1 MRRVVIANCYPDDN
15 RGSAALNDAACAIAA
30 QAFPGA
36 ALSII
41 SAARSETKNAT
52 KNAITTGASLRA
64 PFRHSLAGH
73 PGVAVLPPVL
83 QTNRQAGLAEAGAVG
98 TGLLW
103 QLAPWW
109 LGHGRAMDALRAADV
124 VLSRG
129 GYLLADPG
137 GLRWWLNPYLLMLPC
152 RLAHRLGK
160 PTWTL
165 PTSVIPA
172 RTAVGRVTLRHLI
185 RSFDRL
191 ALRDPK
197 ARGAAEELGG
207 TDIRV
212 YNDTVFIL
220 ETPGRAHIAEAVSKY
235 GLEGRRFAVATTR
248 HAGSPGRDAR
258 KLALQAAVMRELLDS
273 GEIDRVLVVAQTV
286 GPDLDET
293 ASARA
298 LIERLPAGKAQLLEG
313 DFSHRELMALYGAA
327 DVVVTQHLHSFIFA
341 AMMGTPALALSVDGH
356 KVEGLVAGLGLPA
369 WMVVDPAADGPAQGL
384 DRVRRLRAA
393 REAVAADLRRAA
405 GEARASVKAFVHE
418 LAALASLRSSPPA
431 RT

>member
-1 MRRVVIANCYPDDN
+1 MMRVVIANCYPDDN

-30 QAFPGA
+30 RAFPGA

-41 SAARSETKNAT
+41 SAAKNAT
-52 KNAITTGASLRA
+52 GIGASLRA

-73 PGVAVLPPVL
+73 PEVAVLPPVL
-83 QTNRQAGLAEAGAVG
+83 QTARTAGLAEAGAVG
-98 TGLLW
+98 RGLLW
-103 QLAPWW
+103 QVAPSR
-109 LGHGRAMDALRAADV
+109 LGRGRAMDALRVADV

-160 PTWTL
+160 PTWSL

-172 RTAVGRVTLRHLI
+172 RTALGRIALRHLI

-191 ALRDPK
+191 ALRDPQ

-207 TDIRV
+207 TGIRV

-220 ETPGRAHIAEAVSKY
+220 DGPDRAAIAEAVGRH
-235 GLEGRRFAVATTR
+235 GLAGRRFGVATTR
-248 HAGSPGRDAR
+248 NAGAPAKDAR
-258 KLALQAAVMRELLDS
+258 KLSLQAAVMRDLLER

-286 GPDLDET
+286 GADLDEMS
-293 ASARA
+293 SARA
-298 LIERLPAGKAQLLEG
+298 LVERLPAGKAQLLEG
-313 DFSHRELMALYGAA
+313 DFSHRDLMALYGAA

-341 AMMGTPALALSVDGH
+341 AMVGTPALALSVDGY
-356 KVEGLVAGLGLPA
+356 KVEGLLAGLGLPA
-369 WMVVDPAADGPAQGL
+369 WLVVDCAVGGPAEGL

-393 REAVAADLRRAA
+393 RDALGEDLRRATRD
-405 GEARASVKAFVHE
+405 ARASVTAFIGE
-418 LAALASLRSSPPA
+418 LAAIDWQRSSPRA
-431 RT
+431 RI